1 MKVLVEVTSKEISN
15 YIDSCDALLLGL
27 ENFSVLNSVTF
38 SLTEI
43 REIINKYPKMEIFVK
58 MDKNIFNKKIDEV
71 RRVLLELEQ
80 MSIRG
85 VFFYDLAILEL
96 KQELSLSLDLVWSQT
111 HMVTN
116 TRTCDYYFHQGVHY
130 ALLSKEITLDEIV
143 SIAKESSISTIVEV
157 VSLPSVGYSRRR
169 LVHNYYEDLGENGSS
184 TLSVLEK
191 ITNKNYL
198 VKEEENGTGFLLDEV
213 LNGTSVIS
221 SLYQADVDYVLFREE
236 GIPSFLELLHDTKKY
251 IVDGCS
257 DASYVEKYKKLGDST
272 GFFFKKTIYRV
283 KK

>member
-1 MKVLVEVTSKEISN
+1 MKVLVEVTNKEISN

-58 MDKNIFNKKIDEV
+58 MDKNIFNKEIDEV
-71 RRVLLELEQ
+71 RRVLLELDQ

-169 LVHNYYEDLGENGSS
+169 LVHNYYEDLGEKGSS

>member
-1 MKVLVEVTSKEISN
+1 MKVLVEVASKEISN

-43 REIINKYPKMEIFVK
+43 REIINKYPNMEIFVK
-58 MDKNIFNKKIDEV
+58 MDKNIFNDEIDDV
-71 RRVLLELEQ
+71 RRVLKELEK
-80 MSIRG
+80 MSIYG

-96 KQELSLSLDLVWSQT
+96 KQELSLTFDLVWSQT

-116 TRTCDYYFHQGVHY
+116 SRTCDYYYHQGVRY

-143 SIAKESSISTIVEV
+143 SIAKEASISTIVEV
-157 VSLPSVGYSRRR
+157 VSLPSVGYSRRK
-169 LVHNYYEDLGENGSS
+169 LVHNYYEDSNESGST
-184 TLSVLEK
+184 TLSILEK
-191 ITNKNYL
+191 ITNKKYL
-198 VKEEENGTGFLLDEV
+198 VKEENSGTGFLLDEV
-213 LNGTSVIS
+213 LNGTSVILD
-221 SLYQADVDYVLFREE
+221 LYQANVDYVLFREE
-236 GIPSFLELLHDTKKY
+236 GIPSFLELINDTKKY
-251 IVDGCS
+251 ITGGCS
-257 DASYVEKYKKLGDST
+257 DVFYVEKYKKLGDST

>member
-1 MKVLVEVTSKEISN
+1 MKVLVEVTNKEISN

-38 SLTEI
+38 SLAEI
-43 REIINKYPKMEIFVK
+43 EEIINKYPEIEIFVK
-58 MDKNIFNKKIDEV
+58 MDKNIFNKEIDDL

-80 MSIRG
+80 MSICG

-169 LVHNYYEDLGENGSS
+169 LVHNYYEDLGEKGSS

-221 SLYQADVDYVLFREE
+221 SLYQADVDYALFREE

>member
-1 MKVLVEVTSKEISN
+1 MKVLVEVTNKEISN

-38 SLTEI
+38 SLAEI
-43 REIINKYPKMEIFVK
+43 EEIINKYPEIEIFVK
-58 MDKNIFNKKIDEV
+58 MDKNIFNKEIDDL

-80 MSIRG
+80 MSICG

>member
-58 MDKNIFNKKIDEV
+58 MDKNIFNKEIDEV

-236 GIPSFLELLHDTKKY
+236 GILSFLELLHDTKKY

>member
-1 MKVLVEVTSKEISN
+1 MKVLVEVTNKEISN

-38 SLTEI
+38 SLAEI
-43 REIINKYPKMEIFVK
+43 EEIINKYPEIEIFVK
-58 MDKNIFNKKIDEV
+58 MDKNIFNKEIDDL

-80 MSIRG
+80 MSICG

-257 DASYVEKYKKLGDST
+257 DASYIEKYKKLGDST

>member
-1 MKVLVEVTSKEISN
+1 MLVR
-15 YIDSCDALLLGL
+15 
-27 ENFSVLNSVTF
+27 F
-38 SLTEI
+38 
-43 REIINKYPKMEIFVK
+43 
-58 MDKNIFNKKIDEV
+58 
-71 RRVLLELEQ
+71 
-80 MSIRG
+80 
-85 VFFYDLAILEL
+85 
-96 KQELSLSLDLVWSQT
+96 
-111 HMVTN
+111 
-116 TRTCDYYFHQGVHY
+116 
-130 ALLSKEITLDEIV
+130 
-143 SIAKESSISTIVEV
+143 VEV

-169 LVHNYYEDLGENGSS
+169 LVHNYYEDLGEKGSS

>member
-1 MKVLVEVTSKEISN
+1 
-15 YIDSCDALLLGL
+15 
-27 ENFSVLNSVTF
+27 
-38 SLTEI
+38 
-43 REIINKYPKMEIFVK
+43 
-58 MDKNIFNKKIDEV
+58 
-71 RRVLLELEQ
+71 
-80 MSIRG
+80 
-85 VFFYDLAILEL
+85 
-96 KQELSLSLDLVWSQT
+96 
-111 HMVTN
+111 MVTN
-116 TRTCDYYFHQGVHY
+116 TCTCDYYFHQGVHY

-169 LVHNYYEDLGENGSS
+169 LVHNYYEDLGEKGSS

>member
-58 MDKNIFNKKIDEV
+58 MDKNIFHKEIDEV

-169 LVHNYYEDLGENGSS
+169 LVHNYYEDLGEKGSS

>member
-58 MDKNIFNKKIDEV
+58 MDKNIFNKEIDEV

-169 LVHNYYEDLGENGSS
+169 LVHNYYEDLGEKGSS

>member
-38 SLTEI
+38 SLAEI
-43 REIINKYPKMEIFVK
+43 EEIINKYPEIEIFVK
-58 MDKNIFNKKIDEV
+58 MDKNIFNKEIDEI

-80 MSIRG
+80 MSICG

-169 LVHNYYEDLGENGSS
+169 LVHNYYEDLGEKGSS

>member
-58 MDKNIFNKKIDEV
+58 MDKNIFNKEIDDL

-236 GIPSFLELLHDTKKY
+236 GISSFLELLRDTKKY

>member
-1 MKVLVEVTSKEISN
+1 MKVLVEVANKEISN
-15 YIDSCDALLLGL
+15 YIGFCDALLLGL
-27 ENFSVLNSVTF
+27 ENFSVLNSATF
-38 SLTEI
+38 SLAEI
-43 REIINKYPKMEIFVK
+43 REIINKYPRIEIFVK
-58 MDKNIFNKKIDEV
+58 MDKNIFNKEIDEV

-80 MSIRG
+80 MSICG

-116 TRTCDYYFHQGVHY
+116 TCTCDYYFHQGVRY

-143 SIAKESSISTIVEV
+143 EISKESSISTIVEV
-157 VSLPSVGYSRRR
+157 VSLPSVGYSRRK

-191 ITNKNYL
+191 ITNKKYL
-198 VKEEENGTGFLLDEV
+198 VKEENNGTGFLLDEV
-213 LNGTSVIS
+213 LNGTSVVS
-221 SLYQADVDYVLFREE
+221 SLYHVGVDYVLFREE
-236 GIPSFLELLHDTKKY
+236 GVSSFLELIRDTKQY
-251 IVDGCS
+251 IKEGCS

>member
-1 MKVLVEVTSKEISN
+1 
-15 YIDSCDALLLGL
+15 
-27 ENFSVLNSVTF
+27 
-38 SLTEI
+38 
-43 REIINKYPKMEIFVK
+43 
-58 MDKNIFNKKIDEV
+58 
-71 RRVLLELEQ
+71 
-80 MSIRG
+80 MSICG

-143 SIAKESSISTIVEV
+143 SIAIESSISTIVEV

>member
-1 MKVLVEVTSKEISN
+1 MKVLVEVTNKEISN

-58 MDKNIFNKKIDEV
+58 MDKNIFNKEIDEV

-80 MSIRG
+80 MSICG
-85 VFFYDLAILEL
+85 VLFYDLAILEL

-130 ALLSKEITLDEIV
+130 ALLSKEITLDEIAA
-143 SIAKESSISTIVEV
+143 IAKESSISTIVEV
-157 VSLPSVGYSRRR
+157 VSLPSVGYSRRK

-191 ITNKNYL
+191 ITNKKYL
-198 VKEEENGTGFLLDEV
+198 VKEENSGTGFLLYEV
-213 LNGTSVIS
+213 LNGTSIIS
-221 SLYQADVDYVLFREE
+221 DLYQANVDYVLFREE
-236 GIPSFLELLHDTKKY
+236 GIPSFLELIRDTKKY
-251 IVDGCS
+251 IAGGCS
-257 DASYVEKYKKLGDST
+257 DGSYVEKYKKLGDST